1 MYSHQLYRLLDG
13 RDPAA
18 LDTPCSCV
26 YLTALKRLVG
36 AGMEININGVSRKSM
51 ALINVGTVFLFGK
64 GRIP

>member
-13 RDPAA
+13 RDPAE

-26 YLTALKRLVG
+26 YPAALERLVV
-36 AGMEININGVSRKSM
+36 AGTKININGVSQKSM
-51 ALINVGTVFLFGK
+51 ASINVGTVFLFGK